1 MTSAAMIPHPPSHP
15 VTGPNARVAQV
26 NVVPQSGSARFS
38 SWYATA
44 MRYIGTNASRMIAG
58 ALTPAR
64 MAPPPAT
71 TNPRLAARLYAG
83 AVEAVPTTTLET
95 SPSAPP
101 LSPLP
106 VSGNPRGA
114 ASVVDADTEPRSG
127 AGPGRRRSGRIDLAD
142 SSRRGTY
149 GADLARLVPFRT
161 RKP

>member
-1 MTSAAMIPHPPSHP
+1 MTAIHTRPTVVVAPTLESRSPAASQPSSPRNVNVYAPAICARLAITMTSAAMIPQPPSQP

-83 AVEAVPTTTLET
+83 AVEA
-95 SPSAPP
+95 
-101 LSPLP
+101 
-106 VSGNPRGA
+106 
-114 ASVVDADTEPRSG
+114 
-127 AGPGRRRSGRIDLAD
+127 
-142 SSRRGTY
+142 
-149 GADLARLVPFRT
+149 
-161 RKP
+161 